1 MQSQR
6 EPFTFRLDRKVN
18 SMSSV
23 ARSVQLLGGDACL
36 VDIECHMSAGLPAI
50 LVVGMTSKSI
60 DESKERLRAAF
71 SSSGLTFPKKKIT
84 INLAPAD
91 IQKLGS
97 SFDLAIA
104 VSILLG
110 MGAVQKSK
118 EQDSLYFGE
127 LGLDG
132 AVRPVRGIVGRL
144 LFSRKQGYKTVFV
157 PKENYEQALLVPQI
171 TVIPVGSLTEIYEHL
186 TEVKLIKSTET
197 LGGIYNKPT
206 ESELNDIIDFDEVIG
221 QERAKRALLVAAAGG
236 HNVLFNGPPG
246 MGKSMLAKTLPG
258 ILPALTHEE
267 ALHITHIHSLGN
279 QDTHKTVHT
288 RPFRSPHHSASDVSI
303 VGGGQNPR
311 PGEITMAHGGVLFLD
326 ELPEFRR
333 SSIESLRQPLE
344 DGVITVARAKETATY
359 PAQFMLVATR
369 NPCPCGYFGSSH
381 ECTCTAAQ
389 IFGYNKKIS
398 GPIEDRIDI
407 HVTVDPVDHKD
418 LLKVNT
424 ANTSQKLRIIVEQ
437 VRKTQSDRYGSSIT
451 TNATASS
458 KQIKQKINLTP
469 EAKNLLNTAAQRLDL
484 SPRVYMKTLKIAQ
497 TIADLSNS
505 NKVDV
510 EHISEALQYRPIK
523 TLL

>member
-1 MQSQR
+1 
-6 EPFTFRLDRKVN
+6 
-18 SMSSV
+18 MSSV
-23 ARSVQLLGGDACL
+23 ARSVQLVGSEACI

-50 LVVGMTSKSI
+50 AVVGMTSKSV

-71 SSSGLTFPKKKIT
+71 ASSGLTFPKKKIT

-110 MGAVQKSK
+110 MGAVKTTK
-118 EQDSLYFGE
+118 GKDALYFGE

-132 AVRPVRGIVGRL
+132 VLRPVRGIVGRL
-144 LFSRKQGYKTVFV
+144 LFARTQGYETIYV
-157 PKENYEQALLVPQI
+157 PTDNLEQALLVPHI
-171 TVIPVGSLTEIYEHL
+171 KVIPVSTLRELYEHL
-186 TEVKLIKSTET
+186 TSLVPLTATET
-197 LGGIYNKPT
+197 LGGIYSKPAET
-206 ESELNDIIDFDEVIG
+206 ENEAIDFDEVIG

-279 QDTHKTVHT
+279 RDTHKTIHT

-303 VGGGQNPR
+303 VGGGTNPR

-333 SSIESLRQPLE
+333 SAIESLRQPLE
-344 DGVITVARAKETATY
+344 DGVITVARAKETTTY

-369 NPCPCGYFGSSH
+369 NPCPCGYFGSTH
-381 ECTCTAAQ
+381 ECSCTAAQ
-389 IFGYNKKIS
+389 IAGYNKKIS

-418 LLKVNT
+418 LLKV
-424 ANTSQKLRIIVEQ
+424 TSAETSRKLRAVVER
-437 VRKTQSDRYGSSIT
+437 VRLAQTERYGSSTT

-458 KQIKQKINLTP
+458 KLVKQKLVLNP
-469 EAKNLLNTAAQRLDL
+469 DAEALLNTAAQRLEL
-484 SPRVYMKTLKIAQ
+484 SPRVYMKTIKIAR
-497 TIADLSNS
+497 TIADLAESDVI
-505 NKVDV
+505 KV